1 MNALKTVLARIALA
15 TAALFAA
22 YSLLLCMPQPF
33 FAYSVRAGY
42 ADYVGKGTSFNYDE
56 ARRAFLAGVPEMD
69 WQKSGLYWRFHLL
82 VANLLDHRRWS
93 VARLLRDPPPQEAV
107 EAAVREEK
115 P

>member
-1 MNALKTVLARIALA
+1 
-15 TAALFAA
+15 
-22 YSLLLCMPQPF
+22 
-33 FAYSVRAGY
+33 
-42 ADYVGKGTSFNYDE
+42 
-56 ARRAFLAGVPEMD
+56 MD

>member
-1 MNALKTVLARIALA
+1 
-15 TAALFAA
+15 
-22 YSLLLCMPQPF
+22 MPRPF